1 MPQIIVKRSA
11 VPGKVPT
18 TTDLALGEIAIN
30 TNDGR
35 MFFEKDAGTPSIV
48 EVATL
53 DGTQTISG
61 IKTFDGAVY
70 FSGTVQPT
78 FRATSAAEGGQIVL
92 AYANNTTAMGQ
103 GNSTWNIDVAGF
115 SDQLLRFFRVNSSGV
130 ADVALTIPDTGAITF
145 NRGITLGTNGFSA
158 NGSLGSAGQVLTTNG
173 TSTYWS
179 TVTGGGGGATNLTY
193 SANGSAVTVFSD
205 TGTDAIVLAANSTI
219 AGVLTAEAQTIGGA
233 KTFTASTTTF
243 GTQIKLNGA
252 SGALTTGHTGTY
264 GYFLNTT
271 GGTDISGST
280 INLISGDTLQTWA
293 SFGALASNG
302 VALRH
307 NDIVRLQTT
316 GSGATVTGNLA
327 ITSTIT
333 SGTWNGSV
341 INSTYGGT
349 GVNNGGRTL
358 TINTGN
364 LTVTSQSAGSS
375 ITLGGNISTANS
387 VTTSGNFALTLTTT
401 AATNVT
407 LPTTGTLIS
416 SADTGTVTSTMIAN
430 GTIVDADI
438 NASAAIAV
446 SKLAAST
453 ISGVTLGNNLNTLT
467 LGTYLTGTSYNGSA
481 AVTAAVDATTDASP
495 SKIVARDST
504 GAISANTV
512 NVTRADGIS
521 PMLNFNTGAGQ
532 RAYLMANN
540 SSWSAVVVAGAN
552 TSSYPYLQILGDNN
566 GLIYNAGKGGGDQR
580 VWHAGN
586 DGSGSGLDADLL
598 DGLNSAS
605 AATASTIVARDA
617 SGNFS
622 ANTITAALTGN
633 ASTATTLATS
643 RTLWGQSFNG
653 SANVTGDLTSVG
665 NITGTAGITIDV
677 PNPSSFGVKTG
688 GGFERLTVASDGS
701 VIVTGGNITPVN
713 VTGSG
718 NWKRSLQVV
727 SDLGAGF
734 YRYSSGSTFTSTVE
748 IAKSKSDTV
757 GTHAALASGDRIGF
771 YTFGASDGT
780 QFRNAA
786 WIYSQMDAAANTTSV
801 PARLV
806 FSTTPSGATTPTD
819 RMVIAANGNVGFGN
833 SSPTNLLSVNGT
845 SYFSGNIDARDA
857 IFLQDNKAVY
867 FGNSSD
873 FYIYHDGTNSY
884 IKEAG
889 VGSLNITIDGPEF
902 NILNGGGDGPA
913 SGTMLKTVNAT
924 GAVQL
929 YYGNVKRFETTGSGV
944 TVTGNVAITGAISA
958 NSTVGS
964 AGQVLTSTGT
974 GIYWATP
981 AAGAAVAAVSDTAPS
996 SPSNGQMW
1004 FDSSDGSFNI
1014 YYNDGTSAQWIN
1026 AVNNQ
1031 NDPVFRVKTSNY
1043 TASNRDQII
1052 ADTSGGS
1059 FTITLPASPIAGTS
1073 VTLYDN
1079 ASWGTN
1085 NLTIARNGSTIE
1097 GVADDFVLDVSS
1109 IKVEFIY
1116 NGSTWQVYS
1125 SVAQGGPATTP
1136 TVSSAEFAAIAIA
1149 LG

>member
-1 MPQIIVKRSA
+1 MPQIVVKRSS

-18 TTDLALGEIAIN
+18 TTDLSLGEIAVN
-30 TNDGR
+30 TYDGK
-35 MFFEKDAGTPSIV
+35 MFIKKNVSGTESIV
-48 EVATL
+48 DITAT
-53 DGTQTISG
+53 
-61 IKTFDGAVY
+61 A
-70 FSGTVQPT
+70 
-78 FRATSAAEGGQIVL
+78 
-92 AYANNTTAMGQ
+92 
-103 GNSTWNIDVAGF
+103 
-115 SDQLLRFFRVNSSGV
+115 
-130 ADVALTIPDTGAITF
+130 
-145 NRGITLGTNGFSA
+145 
-158 NGSLGSAGQVLTTNG
+158 
-173 TSTYWS
+173 
-179 TVTGGGGGATNLTY
+179 GGGATNLTY

-205 TGTDAIVLAANSTI
+205 TGTDAVLLAANSTI

-252 SGALTTGHTGTY
+252 SGALTAGHTGTY

-271 GGTDISGST
+271 GGTDISGSG
-280 INLISGDTLQTWA
+280 INLIAGDTLTTFA
-293 SFGALASNG
+293 TFNAAGGAQ
-302 VALRH
+302 LRF

-407 LPTTGTLIS
+407 LPTSGTLIS

-438 NASAAIAV
+438 NSAAAIAV

-467 LGTYLTGTSYNGSA
+467 LGTYLTGTSYNGSV

-512 NVTRADGIS
+512 NVTRADGNN

-665 NITGTAGITIDV
+665 NITGTAGVALTATAGTLALAATGANIITLST
-677 PNPSSFGVKTG
+677 NGV
-688 GGFERLTVASDGS
+688 ERLRVAS
-701 VIVTGGNITPVN
+701 TGTLI
-713 VTGSG
+713 
-718 NWKRSLQVV
+718 
-727 SDLGAGF
+727 
-734 YRYSSGSTFTSTVE
+734 
-748 IAKSKSDTV
+748 
-757 GTHAALASGDRIGF
+757 
-771 YTFGASDGT
+771 
-780 QFRNAA
+780 
-786 WIYSQMDAAANTTSV
+786 ANTSIDLT
-801 PARLV
+801 
-806 FSTTPSGATTPTD
+806 GD
-819 RMVIAANGNVGFGN
+819 I
-833 SSPTNLLSVNGT
+833 LL
-845 SYFSGNIDARDA
+845 R
-857 IFLQDNKAVY
+857 DNKAVY

-981 AAGAAVAAVSDTAPS
+981 AAGAAVATVSDTAPS

-1004 FDSSDGSFNI
+1004 FDSSDGSFNV
-1014 YYNDGTSAQWIN
+1014 YYNDGTSSQWIN

-1125 SVAQGGPATTP
+1125 SVAQGGPATP

>member
-193 SANGSAVTVFSD
+193 SANGSTVTVFSD

-233 KTFTASTTTF
+233 KTFSSTITGSITGNAGTATTLATARN
-243 GTQIKLNGA
+243 INGVSFNGSA
-252 SGALTTGHTGTY
+252 DITITANTPNALT
-264 GYFLNTT
+264 FNN
-271 GGTDISGST
+271 GGTGAASGST
-280 INLISGDTLQTWA
+280 FNGGSAVTISHNTIGASPLAGSTSLTTL
-293 SFGALASNG
+293 G
-302 VALRH
+302 
-307 NDIVRLQTT
+307 
-316 GSGATVTGNLA
+316 
-327 ITSTIT
+327 TIT
-333 SGTWNGSV
+333 TGTWNGSL

-364 LTVTSQSAGSS
+364 LTITSQSAGSS

-407 LPTTGTLIS
+407 LPTSGTLIS

-481 AVTAAVDATTDASP
+481 AVTAAVDATSAATAG
-495 SKIVARDST
+495 KIVARDAS
-504 GAISANTV
+504 GNFSANTITGSTV
-512 NVTRADGIS
+512 NITRTDGN
-521 PMLNFNTGAGQ
+521 PQLNFSTSVGGQ
-532 RAYLMANN
+532 TAYQVANN
-540 SSWSAVVVAGAN
+540 SAWSAVVVAGAN
-552 TSSYPYLQILGDNN
+552 TSSYPYFQILGDNN

-586 DGSGSGLDADLL
+586 DGTGSGLDADLL

-633 ASTATTLATS
+633 ASTATTLQTA
-643 RTLWGQSFNG
+643 RNINGVSFNG
-653 SANVTGDLTSVG
+653 SADITVTSNTPNSLTFNNG
-665 NITGTAGITIDV
+665 
-677 PNPSSFGVKTG
+677 
-688 GGFERLTVASDGS
+688 
-701 VIVTGGNITPVN
+701 
-713 VTGSG
+713 
-718 NWKRSLQVV
+718 
-727 SDLGAGF
+727 GAGAA
-734 YRYSSGSTFTSTVE
+734 SGSTFNGGSAVTISHNTIGASPLAGSTSLTTLGTITTGTWNGSTIGIAYGGTGETVGPVGYTALRGYLAVTAGSTQTLTSSSPNLINVTGAAATTINLPDVTTLTLGRTFVIRNSSGGFAVTVRTST
-748 IAKSKSDTV
+748 AATV
-757 GTHAALASGDRIGF
+757 VT
-771 YTFGASDGT
+771 
-780 QFRNAA
+780 
-786 WIYSQMDAAANTTSV
+786 
-801 PARLV
+801 
-806 FSTTPSGATTPTD
+806 
-819 RMVIAANGNVGFGN
+819 IAANSEVRLIALSTSDNSAAGWAAYFTGFSGTSGGGNVVRATSPTISGLTLTGTLTAN
-833 SSPTNLLSVNGT
+833 SSVGT
-845 SYFSGNIDARDA
+845 
-857 IFLQDNKAVY
+857 
-867 FGNSSD
+867 
-873 FYIYHDGTNSY
+873 
-884 IKEAG
+884 
-889 VGSLNITIDGPEF
+889 
-902 NILNGGGDGPA
+902 
-913 SGTMLKTVNAT
+913 
-924 GAVQL
+924 
-929 YYGNVKRFETTGSGV
+929 
-944 TVTGNVAITGAISA
+944 
-958 NSTVGS
+958 
-964 AGQVLTSTGT
+964 AGQVLTSSATGV
-974 GIYWATP
+974 YWAAPT
-981 AAGAAVAAVSDTAPS
+981 ATALAAVSDTAPS
-996 SPSNGQMW
+996 TPTNGQMW
-1004 FDSSDGSFNI
+1004 FDSSDGSFNV

>member
-1 MPQIIVKRSA
+1 MPQIVVKRSS

-18 TTDLALGEIAIN
+18 TTDLSLGEIAVN
-30 TNDGR
+30 TYDGK
-35 MFFEKDAGTPSIV
+35 MFIKKNVSGTESIV
-48 EVATL
+48 DITA
-53 DGTQTISG
+53 
-61 IKTFDGAVY
+61 
-70 FSGTVQPT
+70 
-78 FRATSAAEGGQIVL
+78 SA
-92 AYANNTTAMGQ
+92 
-103 GNSTWNIDVAGF
+103 
-115 SDQLLRFFRVNSSGV
+115 
-130 ADVALTIPDTGAITF
+130 
-145 NRGITLGTNGFSA
+145 
-158 NGSLGSAGQVLTTNG
+158 
-173 TSTYWS
+173 
-179 TVTGGGGGATNLTY
+179 GGGATNLTY
-193 SANGSAVTVFSD
+193 SANGSTVTVLSD
-205 TGTDAIVLAANSTI
+205 TGTDAVVLAANSTI
-219 AGVLTAEAQTIGGA
+219 AGVLTAEAQTIAGA
-233 KTFTASTTTF
+233 KTFTAATTTF
-243 GTQIKLNGA
+243 GSGVKFNGA
-252 SGALTTGHTGTY
+252 SGAMTAGHTGTY
-264 GYFLNTT
+264 GYLLNTT
-271 GGTDISGST
+271 GGTDISGSG
-280 INLISGDTLQTWA
+280 INLIAGDTLTTFA
-293 SFGALASNG
+293 TFSAAGGAQ
-302 VALRH
+302 LRF
-307 NDIVRLQTT
+307 NDIVRFQTT
-316 GSGATVTGNLA
+316 GSGVTVTGNVA
-327 ITSTIT
+327 VTSTIT

-341 INSTYGGT
+341 ISSTYGGT

-364 LTVTSQSAGSS
+364 LTVASQSAGST
-375 ITLGGNISTANS
+375 ITLGGNITTANS
-387 VTTSGNFALTLTTT
+387 FTTSGNFALTLTTT

-407 LPTTGTLIS
+407 LPTSGTLIS

-438 NASAAIAV
+438 NSAAAIAV

-453 ISGVTLGNNLNTLT
+453 ISGVTLGNNLNALT

-481 AVTAAVDATTDASP
+481 AVTAAVDATTTA
-495 SKIVARDST
+495 T
-504 GAISANTV
+504 
-512 NVTRADGIS
+512 
-521 PMLNFNTGAGQ
+521 
-532 RAYLMANN
+532 
-540 SSWSAVVVAGAN
+540 
-552 TSSYPYLQILGDNN
+552 
-566 GLIYNAGKGGGDQR
+566 AGK
-580 VWHAGN
+580 
-586 DGSGSGLDADLL
+586 
-598 DGLNSAS
+598 
-605 AATASTIVARDA
+605 IVARDA

-819 RMVIAANGNVGFGN
+819 RMVIAANGNVGIGN

-867 FGNSSD
+867 FGTGSD

-958 NSTVGS
+958 NSTVGT

-981 AAGAAVAAVSDTAPS
+981 SSPAAVASVSDTAPS
-996 SPSNGQMW
+996 TPINGQMW
-1004 FDSSDGSFNI
+1004 FDSSDGSFNV
-1014 YYNDGTSAQWIN
+1014 YYNDGTSSQWIN

-1059 FTITLPASPIAGTS
+1059 FTITLPASPIAGAS

-1125 SVAQGGPATTP
+1125 SVAQGGPATP